1 KVFYVCFIVFCLL
14 STPKPRMPSL
24 TNANKNIGS
33 SVGIANLPNQL
44 HKIVCKKGGK
54 FTLMIVGESGLGKT
68 TFINT
73 LFTTGV
79 LQYKNM
85 NDPDYAKKLLAQE
98 KTTEIELTKAVIEE
112 KGFHVQLTII
122 DTPGFGDYVD
132 NTDAWL
138 PIVEFIDDQHE
149 AFLRQENQPDR
160 KNVKDLRVH
169 ACLYFI
175 EPTGHSLRELDIEA
189 MKHLSQRVNLI
200 PVIAKADTLS
210 ATKLSAFK
218 DRIRSLIFDNSI
230 SVYTCPLESDDEETT
245 KRNVEVMSA
254 MPFAVI
260 GSTDEVE
267 RADGKKVLGRKYPW
281 GVAEVEN
288 EKHSDFKHL
297 RSLLV
302 RTHMQD
308 LIQTT
313 EEIHY
318 ENYRLNRLQNR
329 DDLVDPS
336 AMEKSRE
343 LFEKNIK
350 QEEEKFKAKLA
361 EKVQVEENRFR
372 AWDHKLAQERTRL
385 MKNLESE
392 HSIVKQLI
400 TEVELLEAKENGHQ
414 MVSPNQ

>member
-1 KVFYVCFIVFCLL
+1 
-14 STPKPRMPSL
+14 M
-24 TNANKNIGS
+24 
-33 SVGIANLPNQL
+33 
-44 HKIVCKKGGK
+44 
-54 FTLMIVGESGLGKT
+54 
-68 TFINT
+68 
-73 LFTTGV
+73 
-79 LQYKNM
+79 
-85 NDPDYAKKLLAQE
+85 
-98 KTTEIELTKAVIEE
+98 
-112 KGFHVQLTII
+112 
-122 DTPGFGDYVD
+122 
-132 NTDAWL
+132 
-138 PIVEFIDDQHE
+138 EFIDDQHE

-160 KNVKDLRVH
+160 KNVNDLRVH

-336 AMEKSRE
+336 AMEK
-343 LFEKNIK
+343 
-350 QEEEKFKAKLA
+350 
-361 EKVQVEENRFR
+361 
-372 AWDHKLAQERTRL
+372 
-385 MKNLESE
+385 
-392 HSIVKQLI
+392 
-400 TEVELLEAKENGHQ
+400 
-414 MVSPNQ
+414 

>member
-1 KVFYVCFIVFCLL
+1 
-14 STPKPRMPSL
+14 
-24 TNANKNIGS
+24 
-33 SVGIANLPNQL
+33 
-44 HKIVCKKGGK
+44 
-54 FTLMIVGESGLGKT
+54 
-68 TFINT
+68 
-73 LFTTGV
+73 
-79 LQYKNM
+79 
-85 NDPDYAKKLLAQE
+85 
-98 KTTEIELTKAVIEE
+98 
-112 KGFHVQLTII
+112 
-122 DTPGFGDYVD
+122 
-132 NTDAWL
+132 
-138 PIVEFIDDQHE
+138 
-149 AFLRQENQPDR
+149 
-160 KNVKDLRVH
+160 
-169 ACLYFI
+169 
-175 EPTGHSLRELDIEA
+175 LDIEA

-200 PVIAKADTLS
+200 PIIAKADTLS

-336 AMEKSRE
+336 AMEK
-343 LFEKNIK
+343 
-350 QEEEKFKAKLA
+350 
-361 EKVQVEENRFR
+361 
-372 AWDHKLAQERTRL
+372 
-385 MKNLESE
+385 
-392 HSIVKQLI
+392 
-400 TEVELLEAKENGHQ
+400 
-414 MVSPNQ
+414 